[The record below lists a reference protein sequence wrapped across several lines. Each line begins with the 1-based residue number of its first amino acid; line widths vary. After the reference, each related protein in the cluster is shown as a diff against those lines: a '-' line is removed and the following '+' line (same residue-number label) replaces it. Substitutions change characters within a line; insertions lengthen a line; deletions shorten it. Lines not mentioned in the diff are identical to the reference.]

1 VCLQLLLSAAC
12 PLPVHL
18 HAFTLPYL
26 NHLHH
31 PLLPHSHHP
40 THIVA
45 NPSRRPAACFCP
57 STTYELLRHDLFTT
71 IQGQFIR
78 FDHIFL
84 CILAAKVNCC
94 FLLSALHPS
103 YRRLISVC
111 LRLSS
116 RRTTCSSSVH
126 PTYLNSSFGPHDI
139 NDRHF

>member
-1 VCLQLLLSAAC
+1 VCVSSYFYLLLVRC
-12 PLPVHL
+12 RCTCMLLPCLTSTTSTTH
-18 HAFTLPYL
+18 
-26 NHLHH
+26 
-31 PLLPHSHHP
+31 LPHSHHP